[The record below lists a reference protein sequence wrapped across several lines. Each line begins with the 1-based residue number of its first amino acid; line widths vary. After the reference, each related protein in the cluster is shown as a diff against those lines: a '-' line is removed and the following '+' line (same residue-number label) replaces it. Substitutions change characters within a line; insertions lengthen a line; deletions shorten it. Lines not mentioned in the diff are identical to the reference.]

1 MDKGKI
7 DVVLVSPP
15 FNLKENFGLLD
26 FVGQYGSPI
35 NLLYLA
41 SNLEKEGISTKLV
54 DLSYENKSIE
64 ECAQYIVSMNSE
76 FVGVAVHFTF
86 LANKS
91 LKLISLIKTYN
102 PKIKI
107 IAGGVHFTSSS
118 DETMNVCPDIDVGI
132 IGEGE
137 ESIVKVIKCLKA
149 GDYLDNL
156 QGIIFRKGKELI
168 KNDGSNLISD
178 INKLPFPLFDKIDF
192 SHYSFAV
199 YKEKRNI
206 TFPIITSR
214 GCPFSCAFCDRTVV
228 GRKIRFHNID
238 YMSKMIDTLVK
249 EYKVNCFDVVDENI
263 CITKDRFREICDLFK
278 NIFQKYSITWHCSIR
293 ADSVN
298 QEIAGTL
305 YDSGC
310 RSVTF
315 GIESGS
321 QRMLNVYNK
330 KLNIN
335 EVPKNCKVIR
345 EAGITLAGSFIIGGP
360 EENAESILETIKLL
374 KKIEL
379 DYMYLWYFVPFP
391 GSALYQGIEDR
402 GSLVGGYS
410 SMTGQHISF
419 IPNTL
424 SREQLESSYK
434 RIYRTF
440 YSKPTVVLR
449 TIKKYKVREIPK
461 IFKGGIKYIS
471 RFILN

>member
-1 MDKGKI
+1 MDNVRI

-64 ECAQYIVSMNSE
+64 ECAQYIVSMNPE

-91 LKLISLIKTYN
+91 LKLISLIKNCN
-102 PKIKI
+102 PKIRI
-107 IAGGVHFTSSS
+107 IVGGVHFTSLS
-118 DETMNVCPDIDVGI
+118 EQTMNECPEIDVGI

-137 ESIVKVIKCLKA
+137 EAIVKVIQCLKS
-149 GDYLDNL
+149 GDRLDNL
-156 QGIIFRKGKELI
+156 QGLIFRRGKELI
-168 KNDGSNLISD
+168 KTEGNNLISD
-178 INKLPFPLFDKIDF
+178 INKLPFPLFEKIDF

-199 YKEKRNI
+199 YKEKRKI

-238 YMSKMIDTLVK
+238 YMSKMIDTLIK
-249 EYKVNCFDVVDENI
+249 GFKVNCFDVVDENI
-263 CITKDRFREICDLFK
+263 CITENRFKDISDLFK
-278 NIFQKYSITWHCSIR
+278 SMFQKHDITWHCSIR

-298 QEIAGTL
+298 REIAKTL

-335 EVPKNCKVIR
+335 EVQKSCKIIR

-360 EENAESILETIKLL
+360 EENAESILETIALL

-379 DYMYLWYFVPFP
+379 NYMYLWYFVPFP
-391 GSALYQGIEDR
+391 GSALYQGIENK
-402 GSLVGGYS
+402 GNLVGDYS
-410 SMTGQHISF
+410 NMTGQHISF

-424 SREQLESSYK
+424 SRDQLESSYK
-434 RIYRTF
+434 RIYRAF
-440 YSKPTVVLR
+440 YSKPTVILS
-449 TIKKYKVREIPK
+449 TIKKYRVTEIPK
-461 IFKGGIKYIS
+461 IFKGGIKYVS
-471 RFILN
+471 RFILG